1 MITRQG
7 DAKECSFEGVSFDLL
22 ATDERAMVT
31 RMRFAESDDVPFHDH
46 PQAQAG
52 YVVSGRYRFRTRGG
66 DGAGVPGGDV
76 DAELGPGDSYVVPG
90 GVEHAI
96 TVIEPGEVIDVF
108 TPPRDEFL

>member
-1 MITRQG
+1 MITRSH
-7 DAKECSFEGVSFDLL
+7 DAQKRSFQGVSFDLL
-22 ATDERAMVT
+22 ATGERAMVT
-31 RMRFAESDDVPFHDH
+31 KMLFDESDDVPFHDH
-46 PQAQAG
+46 PPTQAG
-52 YVVSGRYRFRTRGG
+52 YVVSGRYRLRTRGA

-108 TPPRDEFL
+108 TPPREDFL